1 MSKTLHYVFD
11 PLCGWCYGASA
22 TVSAVSRQPGIQL
35 RLLPSGLFSG
45 KGARSMDEGFASYAW
60 ANDQRIE
67 RLTGQA
73 FSERY
78 RSGVLADHQQVF
90 DSGPATLA
98 LTAVALTAP
107 PRELDALQAI
117 QRARYVDGLD
127 ITRVDTLATVLGEL
141 GLQEAAARLTTPDA
155 ELLQGNRVRV
165 EQAQALLQT
174 FGARGV
180 PAFILEEDGRR
191 ELLHASSLYSDPQAF
206 VDQFATA

>member
-45 KGARSMDEGFASYAW
+45 QGARSMDEGFASYAW

-78 RSGVLADHQQVF
+78 RSGVLADRQQVF

-107 PRELDALQAI
+107 QRELDALQAI
-117 QRARYVDGLD
+117 QQARYVDGLD
-127 ITRVDTLATVLGEL
+127 ITRVDTLATVLGGL

-155 ELLQGNRVRV
+155 ELLQGNRARV

-191 ELLHASSLYSDPQAF
+191 ELLHASSMYSDPQAF

>member
-1 MSKTLHYVFD
+1 MSKILHYVFD

-22 TVSAVSRQPGIQL
+22 TVSALSENPGIQL

-45 KGARSMDEGFASYAW
+45 EGARSMDEGFASYAW
-60 ANDQRIE
+60 ANDQRIAS
-67 RLTGQA
+67 LTGQT

-78 RSGVLADHQQVF
+78 RSGVLADRQQVF

-98 LTAVALTAP
+98 LSAVALTAP
-107 PRELDALQAI
+107 QRELDALKAI

-127 ITRVDTLATVLGEL
+127 VTRADTLATVLKAL
-141 GLQEAAARLTTPDA
+141 GLDEAAARMAMPDA
-155 ELLQGNRVRV
+155 QLRQANHARID
-165 EQAQALLQT
+165 QAQALLQT

-191 ELLHASSLYSDPQAF
+191 ELLQTSSVYSDPQAF

>member
-98 LTAVALTAP
+98 LTAV
-107 PRELDALQAI
+107 

-127 ITRVDTLATVLGEL
+127 ITRVDTLATVLGGL

-155 ELLQGNRVRV
+155 ELLQGNRARV

>member
-22 TVSAVSRQPGIQL
+22 TVSAVSRHPGIRL

-45 KGARSMDEGFASYAW
+45 QGARSMDEGFASYAW

-78 RSGVLADHQQVF
+78 RSRVLADHQQVF

-107 PRELDALQAI
+107 QRELDALQAI
-117 QRARYVDGLD
+117 QQARYVDGLD
-127 ITRVDTLATVLGEL
+127 ITRVDTLATVLGGL

-191 ELLHASSLYSDPQAF
+191 ELLHASSMYSDPQAF